1 MNADWQTLAA
11 GAVVAITAL
20 IFLVRMARSV
30 PGGGCCGNCGCK
42 KAKRKRPGA

>member
-20 IFLVRMARSV
+20 IFLVRMARPV

-42 KAKRKRPGA
+42 KSERKRPDA

>member
-1 MNADWQTLAA
+1 MHPDWQSLAA

-20 IFLVRMARSV
+20 IFLVRMARPR

-42 KAKRKRPGA
+42 KGKRE